1 MKSWIRTLKEGR
13 LHTKLLLTYVMLL
26 TGTIIILGISDFRLN
41 RSTVLDMAQKDVF
54 TIVRKNN
61 EIIDAKFSRIREMI
75 YGFMEDDDFYQT
87 FSTLDKNNKTKV
99 LAADIRIKGILDKY
113 FAQSQDLYSVQVA
126 TSYFIFGTSS
136 SANSEHAKNFIPIK
150 GFRNTELDRTAKE
163 ADGKIQWVPTYNFA
177 DMYQISYLKS
187 MEYDY
192 KYLFSAVSLIR
203 GSYYKGKFRAYTDLL
218 DKPTLLLN
226 FKDSLFTDVF
236 KDSIPVRGSS
246 YMVVDANG
254 QIIAHTDRSLL
265 TTKAGF
271 PFLQELMNDKSGV
284 RIVRIGGEQQ
294 VLAFARSNITGW
306 LSIAVIPPS
315 ELLAPIT
322 KQYVRNMLIS
332 VAIITVV
339 FIAFSY
345 FLSMLV
351 TNPFRTMIRAI
362 VNTGEG
368 RFETRFEQSGSY
380 EFRILMK
387 KFNDMN
393 ENIVKL
399 IQENYETQIREK
411 EAQIKALNLQLDPH
425 FMYNTLNMV
434 SLMALEKEEYEISDI
449 VVSLS
454 NMLKYMVKQ
463 ESNLVRFRDD
473 LTYLESYVTI
483 MSNRFEGAFEVI
495 YDIDQQ
501 MLGDDVPKFFLQPL
515 VENAFVHGFK
525 KMNREGKLRI
535 SCRSSREA
543 RIYLIEDNGEGMDM
557 AKLASLRE
565 GSNRVGISNVNR
577 RIHILYGEPY
587 GLQITSVPGQGTT
600 VTVTLPPVQQGEGLT
615 CGKKD

>member
-26 TGTIIILGISDFRLN
+26 TGTILIFGISDFRLN

-75 YGFMEDDDFYQT
+75 YGFMEDDDFYET
-87 FSTLDKNNKTKV
+87 FSRLDKNNKTAV
-99 LAADIRIKGILDKY
+99 LAADIRIKRILDKY
-113 FAQSQDLYSVQVA
+113 FAQSQDLYSVQIA

-136 SANSEHAKNFIPIK
+136 SANSEHAKNFIPIS
-150 GFRNTELDRTAKE
+150 GFGNTQLDRTAKE
-163 ADGKIQWVPTYNFA
+163 GEGKIQWVPTYNFA
-177 DMYQISYLKS
+177 DMYQVSYLKS

-192 KYLFSAVSLIR
+192 KYLFSAVSLIQ
-203 GSYYKGKFRAYTDLL
+203 GSYYKGKFRAYTDLE

-226 FKDSLFTDVF
+226 FKDSLFTNVF
-236 KDSIPVRGSS
+236 EDSIPVRGSS
-246 YMVVDANG
+246 YMVVDSNG

-265 TTKAGF
+265 TTKVGL
-271 PFLQELMNDKSGV
+271 PMLKELMNDKSGV
-284 RIVRIGGEQQ
+284 RMARIGGEQQ

-339 FIAFSY
+339 FVAFSY
-345 FLSMLV
+345 FLSMLI

-454 NMLKYMVKQ
+454 KMLKYMVKQ

-495 YDIDQQ
+495 YDIDEQ
-501 MLGDDVPKFFLQPL
+501 MLGDEVPKFFLQPL

-525 KMNREGKLRI
+525 KLSRGGKLRI
-535 SCRSSREA
+535 SCRCSKEA

-557 AKLASLRE
+557 AKLASMLE
-565 GSNRVGISNVNR
+565 GSKHVGITNVNR

-587 GLQITSVPGQGTT
+587 GLQIASVPGQGTT
-600 VTVTLPPVQQGEGLT
+600 VTVTLPPAQEGLT
-615 CGKKD
+615 CGKQD